1 MTKIR
6 LAVIGNGMTGLKFIE
21 ELLAISSGNMDITVV
36 GDEREP
42 AYNRVLLSQ
51 MLSGEIGP
59 EACEMRPAS
68 WYRDHGVSLRLG
80 ARVTALEP
88 RQRTITLSDGITIA
102 FDICVLATGSQPIR
116 LNVPGAA
123 LPGVH
128 VFRTLRDADSLQGLA
143 SRGEKTIVIGG
154 GLLGIEAAYG
164 LKRSGA
170 DVTLI
175 HLMDRLMERQLDS
188 RAATVLRRA
197 LESLG
202 IEVRLETETASFEG
216 DGRVEA
222 VVFKGGERV
231 PASAVVMAIGIRPNA
246 GLGATASLKVNRGIT
261 VDNQMRTSNPEI
273 LAIGE
278 CAEHEGI
285 CYGLVEPC
293 YEQARVAAHV
303 IAGRPGAAFAPVA
316 LTTNLKVSGVPVFSA
331 GDFEGAGQEQIILQ
345 DETSGIYRKF
355 VVRDNRLRG
364 VVLMGD
370 TADALWYRD
379 LIRSGSDISRLR
391 DTLAFGRF
399 DREAA

>member
-21 ELLAISSGNMDITVV
+21 ELLAISSGNMDITVI

-59 EACEMRPAS
+59 EACDMRPAS

-102 FDICVLATGSQPIR
+102 FDFCVLATGSQPIR

-143 SRGEKTIVIGG
+143 LRGEKTIVIGG

-202 IEVRLETETASFEG
+202 IEVRLETETA
-216 DGRVEA
+216 
-222 VVFKGGERV
+222 
-231 PASAVVMAIGIRPNA
+231 
-246 GLGATASLKVNRGIT
+246 
-261 VDNQMRTSNPEI
+261 
-273 LAIGE
+273 
-278 CAEHEGI
+278 
-285 CYGLVEPC
+285 
-293 YEQARVAAHV
+293 
-303 IAGRPGAAFAPVA
+303 
-316 LTTNLKVSGVPVFSA
+316 
-331 GDFEGAGQEQIILQ
+331 
-345 DETSGIYRKF
+345 
-355 VVRDNRLRG
+355 
-364 VVLMGD
+364 
-370 TADALWYRD
+370 
-379 LIRSGSDISRLR
+379 
-391 DTLAFGRF
+391 
-399 DREAA
+399 